1 MKFWLTDFQECGIDF
16 PKTFL
21 SMHNIKHS
29 IFNELEENNQEHGDS
44 VETTLA
50 KLKARMPEA
59 YYIKM
64 YRAQSSV
71 ISFSERAF
79 PAYKFI
85 LPDSLWDDWLA
96 IIDPHKD
103 HSRDHSLHQPLTAYV
118 AAKLLKGNSN
128 EDPFQLKTG
137 ETLLEYCS
145 NVLLNGAKTKYLR
158 DYFKKLYPD
167 YNKIPLSLRSKLA
180 KVIFYNAA
188 VTAAVF
194 HDIGYPWQYV
204 NRLTNHMQ
212 TIDKDFASS
221 LGRDADSI
229 ITMMNSR
236 LQIYPFYG
244 YKDTAEIGW
253 HEEIRKIVKI
263 AFSNTHGFPGAVC
276 FSQLSDLLRNNN
288 ERLSLNEAINKFIVD
303 WSTVA
308 IMMHDM
314 PGMNKKKEMPTNFKF
329 KVSFDE
335 DPLSSLVSLC
345 DILEDFERP
354 GLSITHDSHKEGV
367 DENSVLFN
375 IQPQCVYSEMECNGD
390 QLVIRYAYADD
401 ASRIRYYKFRT
412 GEVSEYLDS
421 PNGYI
426 NIAPIGFTSAKCECV
441 TDQL

>member
-1 MKFWLTDFQECGIDF
+1 MKFCLEDFQVCGIDF

-21 SMHNIKHS
+21 SLHS
-29 IFNELEENNQEHGDS
+29 ISHTKFNELEVLNLTEGDS
-44 VETTLA
+44 IEKTLK
-50 KLKARMPEA
+50 KLKDRMPEI
-59 YYIKM
+59 YFRKM

-103 HSRDHSLHQPLTAYV
+103 HCRDHSLHQPLTAYV
-118 AAKLLKGNSN
+118 ASKILKGNLT
-128 EDPFQLKTG
+128 EAPFQLKTG
-137 ETLLEYCS
+137 KTLLEYCS
-145 NVLLNGAKTKYLR
+145 TVLQNGVNTKYLR

-167 YNKIPLSLRSKLA
+167 YDKIPQSLSSKLA
-180 KVIFYNAA
+180 EVVFYNAA

-204 NRLTNHMQ
+204 NRLTNHMRI
-212 TIDKDFASS
+212 IDKDFASS

-229 ITMMNSR
+229 IEMMNSR

-244 YKDTAEIGW
+244 YKNTAEIGW
-253 HEEIRKIVKI
+253 HEKIRKLVKI

-276 FSQLSDLLRNNN
+276 FSQLSDLLRKNN
-288 ERLSLNEAINKFIVD
+288 EKLSLNEAINKFIVD

-314 PGMNKKKEMPTNFKF
+314 PGIYKKGNSQFKL
-329 KVSFDE
+329 SFDV

-354 GLSITHDSHKEGV
+354 GLSVTHDSKKEGV

-375 IQPQCVYSEMECNGD
+375 IQPQCVYSEMECND
-390 QLVIRYAYADD
+390 DELVIRYAYEDD
-401 ASRIRYYKFRT
+401 ASRIRNYKFRT
-412 GEVSEYLDS
+412 EEVSEYLDS
-421 PNGYI
+421 PKGYI
-426 NIAPIGFTSAKCECV
+426 DIAPIGFTSAKCECIV
-441 TDQL
+441 AP

>member
-1 MKFWLTDFQECGIDF
+1 MKFCLEDFQECGIDF

-21 SMHNIKHS
+21 SLHS
-29 IFNELEENNQEHGDS
+29 ISHTKFNELDVLNQKEGDS
-44 VETTLA
+44 IEKTLK
-50 KLKARMPEA
+50 KLKDRMPEV
-59 YYIKM
+59 YFRKM

-103 HSRDHSLHQPLTAYV
+103 HCRDHSLHQPLTAYI
-118 AAKLLKGNSN
+118 ASKILKGNSN
-128 EDPFQLKTG
+128 EGPFQLKTG

-145 NVLLNGAKTKYLR
+145 TVLLNGTKTKYLR

-167 YNKIPLSLRSKLA
+167 YDKIPQSLRSKLA
-180 KVIFYNAA
+180 EVVFYNAA

-204 NRLTNHMQ
+204 NRLTNHMKHV
-212 TIDKDFASS
+212 DKEFASS
-221 LGRDADSI
+221 LGRNADSI
-229 ITMMNSR
+229 IKMMNSR

-244 YKDTAEIGW
+244 YKNTAEIGW
-253 HEEIRKIVKI
+253 HEKIREVVNT
-263 AFSNTHGFPGAVC
+263 AFRTTHGFPGAVC
-276 FSQLSDLLRNNN
+276 FSQLSDLLRKNN
-288 ERLSLNEAINKFIVD
+288 EQLSLNEAINRFIVD

-314 PGMNKKKEMPTNFKF
+314 PGLYKKGNSQFKL
-329 KVSFDE
+329 SFDV

-401 ASRIRYYKFRT
+401 ASRIRNYKFRT

-426 NIAPIGFTSAKCECV
+426 NIAPIGFTSAKCECIFAS
-441 TDQL
+441 

>member
-1 MKFWLTDFQECGIDF
+1 MKFCLKDFQECGIDF

-21 SMHNIKHS
+21 SMHNISHIKY
-29 IFNELEENNQEHGDS
+29 NTLDDDNQKYGDS
-44 VETTLA
+44 IDDVLR
-50 KLKARMPEA
+50 KLKDRMPEV
-59 YYIKM
+59 YFRKM

-71 ISFSERAF
+71 ISFSKRAF

-103 HSRDHSLHQPLTAYV
+103 HCRDHSLHQPLTAYV
-118 AAKLLKGNSN
+118 ASKILKGNSN
-128 EDPFQLKTG
+128 EGPFQLNTG
-137 ETLLEYCS
+137 DSLLEYCS
-145 NVLLNGAKTKYLR
+145 NVLLSGVNTKYLR

-167 YNKIPLSLRSKLA
+167 YDKIPQSLRSKLA
-180 KVIFYNAA
+180 EVVFYNAA
-188 VTAAVF
+188 VTATVF

-204 NRLTNHMQ
+204 NRLTNHMKHV
-212 TIDKDFASS
+212 DKEFASS

-229 ITMMNSR
+229 IKMMNSR

-244 YKDTAEIGW
+244 YKNTAEIGW
-253 HEEIRKIVKI
+253 HEKIREVVNT
-263 AFSNTHGFPGAVC
+263 AFRTTHGFPGAVC
-276 FSQLSDLLRNNN
+276 FSQLSDLLRKNN
-288 ERLSLNEAINKFIVD
+288 EHLSLNEAINRFIVD

-314 PGMNKKKEMPTNFKF
+314 PGLYKKDNPQFKL
-329 KVSFDE
+329 SFDV

-354 GLSITHDSHKEGV
+354 GLSVTHDDQKKGI

-375 IQPQCVYSEMECNGD
+375 IQPQCIYSEVECNGD
-390 QLVIRYAYADD
+390 ELVIRYAYEDD
-401 ASRIRYYKFRT
+401 ASRIRNYKFRT
-412 GEVSEYLDS
+412 GEVCEYLDS

-426 NIAPIGFTSAKCECV
+426 DIAPIGFTSAKCECINY
-441 TDQL
+441 

>member
-1 MKFWLTDFQECGIDF
+1 MKFCLEDFQECGIDF

-21 SMHNIKHS
+21 SLHS
-29 IFNELEENNQEHGDS
+29 ISYTKFNELDVLNQKEGDS
-44 VETTLA
+44 IEKTLK
-50 KLKARMPEA
+50 KLKDRMPEV
-59 YYIKM
+59 YFRKM

-103 HSRDHSLHQPLTAYV
+103 HCRDHSLHQPLTAYI
-118 AAKLLKGNSN
+118 ASKILKGNSN
-128 EDPFQLKTG
+128 EGPFQLKTG

-145 NVLLNGAKTKYLR
+145 TVLLNGTKTKYLR

-167 YNKIPLSLRSKLA
+167 YDKIPQSLRSKLA
-180 KVIFYNAA
+180 EVVFYNAA

-204 NRLTNHMQ
+204 NRLTNHMRI
-212 TIDKDFASS
+212 IDKDFASS
-221 LGRDADSI
+221 LGRDVDSI
-229 ITMMNSR
+229 IEMMNSR

-244 YKDTAEIGW
+244 YKNTAEIGW
-253 HEEIRKIVKI
+253 HEKIRKLVKI

-276 FSQLSDLLRNNN
+276 FSQLSDLLRKNN
-288 ERLSLNEAINKFIVD
+288 EKLSLNEAINKLIVD

-314 PGMNKKKEMPTNFKF
+314 PGLYKKGNSQFKL
-329 KVSFDE
+329 SFDV

-354 GLSITHDSHKEGV
+354 GLSVTHDSKKEGV
-367 DENSVLFN
+367 DENSVLLN
-375 IQPQCVYSEMECNGD
+375 IQPQCVYSEMECND
-390 QLVIRYAYADD
+390 DELVICYAYEDD
-401 ASRIRYYKFRT
+401 ASRIRNYKFRT
-412 GEVSEYLDS
+412 EEVSEYLDR
-421 PNGYI
+421 PKGYI
-426 NIAPIGFTSAKCECV
+426 DIAPIGFASAKCECIV
-441 TDQL
+441 AP